1 MPGSLNQPTA
11 HAGKPTVVAFCSS
24 GRQDLLV
31 ASSPGP
37 PLTRIAGDGVPD
49 PLQTGPLFGVDMDHA
64 GRLLPRVAQPRI
76 LGAEVPQTADA
87 QILHHATHGRQGSA
101 HTHGLGDPPWGA
113 ALLAEVQ
120 RGLLSLRIDA
130 EAWTT

>member
-87 QILHHATHGRQGSA
+87 QILHHATHG
-101 HTHGLGDPPWGA
+101 LGDPPWGA